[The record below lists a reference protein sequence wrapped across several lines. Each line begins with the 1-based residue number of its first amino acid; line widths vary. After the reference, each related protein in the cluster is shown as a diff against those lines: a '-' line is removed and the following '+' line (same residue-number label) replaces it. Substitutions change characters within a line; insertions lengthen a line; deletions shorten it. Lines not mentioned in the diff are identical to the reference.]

1 MNDIIKNLRSI
12 ASNKQLY
19 TVFEHFV
26 TMTAISLQSSVVS
39 RESERFKILEDE
51 FKSIQQRY
59 NKEENDLSSVAVKP
73 PTSGGGYKATPQSCL
88 HTDGI

>member
-59 NKEENDLSSVAVKP
+59 NKEENDLFAFKYINY
-73 PTSGGGYKATPQSCL
+73 GFYFRQFN
-88 HTDGI
+88 DGCRRF